1 VRRTSV
7 RLRTT
12 PRFPCQD
19 EKFLVSELE
28 TNSVSSGVSGWTL
41 DIFLEEVCTHYSL
54 ESLQEL
60 VGHNRKA
67 SEARGVAAK
76 LAMEAGI
83 CTLTELGGMM
93 ERDVS
98 TFSSAA
104 ERIRAREKRE
114 RQIAERVA
122 ALSEQLAQLQA

>member
-1 VRRTSV
+1 
-7 RLRTT
+7 
-12 PRFPCQD
+12 
-19 EKFLVSELE
+19 
-28 TNSVSSGVSGWTL
+28 
-41 DIFLEEVCTHYSL
+41 
-54 ESLQEL
+54 
-60 VGHNRKA
+60 
-67 SEARGVAAK
+67 VAAK

-83 CTLTELGGMM
+83 CTLTELAGKM

-98 TFSSAA
+98 TLSSAA